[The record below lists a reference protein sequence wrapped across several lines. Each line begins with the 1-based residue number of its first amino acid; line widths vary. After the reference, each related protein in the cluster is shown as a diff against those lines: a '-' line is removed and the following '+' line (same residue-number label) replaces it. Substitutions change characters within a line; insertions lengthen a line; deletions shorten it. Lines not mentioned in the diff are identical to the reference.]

1 MWLILRLV
9 VIKPWHL
16 WKGKGYSCSFINIK
30 KRDMVNTTWELTIDC
45 SWLAKRMCF
54 QVLMKNMCKPLL
66 DKSTWHSKK
75 MLINYNFLRNVIWS
89 LYFYFSFFVFIFQ
102 IIQVLFPVKIDLSPS
117 SSSSSYVCNLKSH
130 NLTSRKH
137 LINHLVKYPHEE
149 TEAQRG

>member
-1 MWLILRLV
+1 MAYFETSSYQAVAPMKR
-9 VIKPWHL
+9 
-16 WKGKGYSCSFINIK
+16 KGLFLLFYQHQE
-30 KRDMVNTTWELTIDC
+30 KRHGEHYMRADDC

-54 QVLMKNMCKPLL
+54 QVLMKNMSKPLL